1 MFAVNLVKH
10 HMARISKT
18 VRSGKKLDF
27 SGKEA
32 NSSKLQTGLNSVDS
46 MSMTKNTKEVTIL
59 NPIQE
64 DEAEFILPQSKLVK
78 DSIFKKKSSLRHS
91 MSEDDESND
100 LSYTNREPQVII
112 LPQQS
117 PLENND
123 IRDSLSNFDQ
133 KTSIIPQPNHKEF
146 SSNDA
151 NIQLDQ
157 PQIDK
162 FKDNL
167 A

>member
-18 VRSGKKLDF
+18 IRSGKKLDF
-27 SGKEA
+27 SGKEV
-32 NSSKLQTGLNSVDS
+32 NSSKLQKGLNSVDS
-46 MSMTKNTKEVTIL
+46 MSMTKNTKELTIL

-64 DEAEFILPQSKLVK
+64 DEAEFILPQSKLVE

-91 MSEDDESND
+91 MSVDESND
-100 LSYTNREPQVII
+100 LIYTNREPQVII

-123 IRDSLSNFDQ
+123 ISDSLLNFDH
-133 KTSIIPQPNHKEF
+133 KSSIIPEPNHRELSF
-146 SSNDA
+146 NDA
-151 NIQLDQ
+151 NIQMDQ
-157 PQIDK
+157 PQTDK
-162 FKDNL
+162 LKDNL